1 MARLVNMHT
10 APLDNGHEGP
20 RAARVGPG
28 DVGDFNEANPSVRDW
43 ARHGLVRSEGEVL
56 ASRAAALG
64 DAPSLAEMVTL
75 REQLATRE
83 AVIEDLHARLAA
95 RDGERARME
104 DALGKHAQRTADLEA
119 QLAEARK
126 SVRFDVDMG
135 DVMAKARAEF
145 EPRIAEAEAML
156 GAKDATIAALQKRV
170 ADLEADLA
178 TATEPKGT
186 GSAAD
191 TTLDPKSRTTK
202 PRGS

>member
-10 APLDNGHEGP
+10 APLDNARHGQH
-20 RAARVGPG
+20 AARVPPG
-28 DVGDFNEANPSVRDW
+28 QVGDFDEANPSVQLWKR
-43 ARHGLVRSEGEVL
+43 ARLLVSEGEVL

-119 QLAEARK
+119 QLAE
-126 SVRFDVDMG
+126 V
-135 DVMAKARAEF
+135 
-145 EPRIAEAEAML
+145 L
-156 GAKDATIAALQKRV
+156 GASAMGAATVEQRDAAIAALQQRV
-170 ADLEADLA
+170 AGLEADLA

-191 TTLDPKSRTTK
+191 TTLDPKATK
-202 PRGS
+202 PRGR